1 MTSEIIVI
9 DGKIKDHSYQFKIN
23 PELSEMG
30 FIKAMEKN
38 RKVFKS
44 KFLDRETVAI
54 SVWTTPKR
62 TKTYPFSRVYDTL
75 GYDGVKITI
84 IPVMVDYGING
95 ERGRIQPNTV
105 DWMTS
110 IGVYLILGVYIDAD
124 KGKVGKLAKN
134 AGANTKSSEG
144 KPKFAQGQRFDVEY
158 LQLQIEK
165 IIGSRIDVKTW
176 NEIQLSLIPNFLE
189 KSINNYKKLG
199 TKLDV
204 PLGDFSKL
212 EEQVEKWKKDSVK
225 FLTDCE
231 KNSKRAQDSESR
243 SIHKLEDVPGE
254 KGKINIGFGGTKKL
268 YLTSDSMILD
278 KNKCEVTLLEG
289 KNTSKGK
296 YPSLGDI
303 KDALIKLMIFKNA
316 NLSIGEKRLKK
327 KLICYLTGQDK
338 NVEEEFRREH
348 KLLIDEC
355 NANEIELQLNKK
367 IIK

>member
-9 DGKIKDHSYQFKIN
+9 DGKIKDQNYQFVIN
-23 PELSEMG
+23 PELSEID
-30 FIKAMEKN
+30 FVQAMEKN

-44 KFLDRETVAI
+44 EFAGRKTVAI

-62 TKTYPFSRVYDTL
+62 TKTYPFARVYDTL

-124 KGKVGKLAKN
+124 KGKVGKLARN
-134 AGANTKSSEG
+134 AGASTKSSAG
-144 KPKFAQGQRFDVEY
+144 KPKFAAGQRFDVKY
-158 LQLQIEK
+158 LQSQIEK
-165 IIGSRIDVKTW
+165 IIENKIDVKTW
-176 NEIQLSLIPNFLE
+176 NEIQLSLIPDFLE

-199 TKLDV
+199 EKLEV
-204 PLGDFSKL
+204 PLSDFSKL
-212 EEQVEKWKKDSVK
+212 EEQVRKWKQDSVK

-231 KNSKRAQDSESR
+231 SNSKRAQDSESR
-243 SIHKLEDVPGE
+243 SVHKLEDVPGE

-278 KNKCEVTLLEG
+278 KNKREVTLLEG

-296 YPSLGDI
+296 YPSEPDI
-303 KDALIKLMIFKNA
+303 KDALIKLMIFK
-316 NLSIGEKRLKK
+316 SCWFSVGEIKLKK

-338 NVEEEFRREH
+338 NVEEEFRKEH